1 MAIGKSKLHE
11 MLRRGRLFSEAVVW
25 FDAFNPAL
33 KKQILDWIRND
44 QLRAKGVDGEG
55 NVIGYYSFATSLIN
69 PEKKFNT
76 HYTLEDTGA
85 FFRSMFVKVL
95 RDRIEINADAEKDD
109 GNLFEK
115 YGTQI
120 IKLTDEN
127 FEKLKA
133 EIRKHYITEARNLIY
148 GHQ

>member
-1 MAIGKSKLHE
+1 MAIGQSRLHE

-25 FDAFNPAL
+25 FETFDPAL
-33 KKQILDWIRND
+33 RNKILDWIRDD
-44 QLRAKGVDGEG
+44 QLRKRGVDGDG
-55 NVIGYYSFATSLIN
+55 NVIGYYSYMTSLIN
-69 PEKKFNT
+69 PKKKFNT

-95 RDRIEINADAEKDD
+95 RDRIEINADADKEDE
-109 GNLFEK
+109 NLFEK
-115 YGTQI
+115 YGTKI

-133 EIRKHYITEARNLIY
+133 EVKDSYIKEARRLLFGN
-148 GHQ
+148 